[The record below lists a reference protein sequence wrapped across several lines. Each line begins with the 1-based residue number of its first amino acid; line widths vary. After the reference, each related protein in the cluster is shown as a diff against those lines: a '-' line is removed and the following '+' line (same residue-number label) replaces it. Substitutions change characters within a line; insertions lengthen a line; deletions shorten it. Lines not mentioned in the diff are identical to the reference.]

1 MALADSVPGVSGGT
15 IAFILGFYDKFINSL
30 NSLVSTKSNKEE
42 KLESLKFLIKIGI
55 GWAVGLVLA
64 VLFISSVFTTHI
76 YKISSLFLGFIIF
89 SLPLIFREEKA
100 EIVGKYKNIIFA
112 VIGILVV
119 AAITYFNPATSGGTG
134 TNLSLD
140 NLNIG
145 LIAYVFVVGAIA
157 ICAMI
162 LPGISG
168 STLLLI
174 FGIYAP
180 IMTAVKSVIKFDF
193 SYLPIVIVFG
203 LGVITGIVSIIRL
216 LRYLLAN
223 HRSKVIYTIIGLMI
237 GSLYAVVMGPTTL
250 EIPEAPMGFG
260 EFSILF
266 FLLGGALIL
275 GLEQLKKVL
284 GSRIIK
290 GCYKMIDN
298 LVTPFLV

>member
-1 MALADSVPGVSGGT
+1 MYIINFIRGFCMALADSVPGVSGGT

-42 KLESLKFLIKIGI
+42 KLESLRFLIKIGI
-55 GWAVGLVLA
+55 GWAVGMVLA

-275 GLEQLKKVL
+275 GLEKLKKVL
-284 GSRIIK
+284 DK
-290 GCYKMIDN
+290 GQE
-298 LVTPFLV
+298 

>member
-55 GWAVGLVLA
+55 GWAAGMVLA

-100 EIVGKYKNIIFA
+100 EIVGKYKNIIFT

-266 FLLGGALIL
+266 FLLGGGLIL
-275 GLEQLKKVL
+275 GLEKLKNVL
-284 GSRIIK
+284 DK
-290 GCYKMIDN
+290 GQE
-298 LVTPFLV
+298 

>member
-55 GWAVGLVLA
+55 GWAVGMVLA

-100 EIVGKYKNIIFA
+100 EIVGKYKNIIFT

-266 FLLGGALIL
+266 FLLGGGLIL
-275 GLEQLKKVL
+275 GLEKLKKVL
-284 GSRIIK
+284 DK
-290 GCYKMIDN
+290 GQE
-298 LVTPFLV
+298 

>member
-55 GWAVGLVLA
+55 GWAVGMVLA

-89 SLPLIFREEKA
+89 SLPLIFREEKS
-100 EIVGKYKNIIFA
+100 EIVGKYKNIIFAVIGILVVAAITYFNPATSGGTGTNLSLDNLNIGLIAYVFVVGAIAIA

-237 GSLYAVVMGPTTL
+237 GSLY
-250 EIPEAPMGFG
+250 
-260 EFSILF
+260 
-266 FLLGGALIL
+266 LG
-275 GLEQLKKVL
+275 
-284 GSRIIK
+284 
-290 GCYKMIDN
+290 
-298 LVTPFLV
+298 

>member
-1 MALADSVPGVSGGT
+1 MFIINFIRGFCMALADSVPGVSGGT

-55 GWAVGLVLA
+55 GWAVGMVLA

-89 SLPLIFREEKA
+89 SLPLIFREEKS

-275 GLEQLKKVL
+275 GLEKLKKVL
-284 GSRIIK
+284 DK
-290 GCYKMIDN
+290 GQE
-298 LVTPFLV
+298 

>member
-55 GWAVGLVLA
+55 GWAVGMVLA

-100 EIVGKYKNIIFA
+100 EIVGKYENIIFA

-284 GSRIIK
+284 DK
-290 GCYKMIDN
+290 GQE
-298 LVTPFLV
+298 

>member
-55 GWAVGLVLA
+55 GWAVGMVLA

-112 VIGILVV
+112 VIGILLV

-266 FLLGGALIL
+266 FLLGGGLIL
-275 GLEQLKKVL
+275 GLEKLKKVL
-284 GSRIIK
+284 DK
-290 GCYKMIDN
+290 GQE
-298 LVTPFLV
+298 

>member
-1 MALADSVPGVSGGT
+1 MFIINFIRGFCMALADSVPGVSGGT

-55 GWAVGLVLA
+55 GWAVGMVLA

-89 SLPLIFREEKA
+89 SLPLIFREEKS

-216 LRYLLAN
+216 LRYL
-223 HRSKVIYTIIGLMI
+223 
-237 GSLYAVVMGPTTL
+237 
-250 EIPEAPMGFG
+250 
-260 EFSILF
+260 
-266 FLLGGALIL
+266 
-275 GLEQLKKVL
+275 
-284 GSRIIK
+284 
-290 GCYKMIDN
+290 
-298 LVTPFLV
+298 

>member
-1 MALADSVPGVSGGT
+1 MFIINFIRGFCMALTDSVPGVSGGT

-55 GWAVGLVLA
+55 GWAVGMVLA

-89 SLPLIFREEKA
+89 SLPLIFREEKS

-284 GSRIIK
+284 DK
-290 GCYKMIDN
+290 GQE
-298 LVTPFLV
+298 